1 MKPFYGIDNTIN
13 ADNEKENGDEFL
25 IQKPDEK
32 LYKEYDNAVNGI
44 LAKLSQRFRLPF
56 VLKVFQYLFCFTGFI
71 FLSVL
76 AEIGISSEVKGQAFN
91 TIVMQMIC
99 VIVLCASGFLF
110 LHFAVKKLKKKEE
123 DKDETDL
130 QSRRVQSLLRQILNN
145 LEVPA
150 DALEI
155 DVLSFNYEQKN
166 GEIKIDKCGMSV
178 PLFNPMSFHIYNDEE
193 NFYLVCDSGKYA
205 FKLSSIK
212 NLHRIEHKNA
222 LFFWNKNIPCNEGEY
237 KKYKMREDEFGN
249 IRCKAYY
256 ILEVEKDG
264 EEWGIYFPEYE
275 TEIMKNVAGK
285 FIFE

>member
-1 MKPFYGIDNTIN
+1 MKPFYGIDNTQN

-25 IQKPDEK
+25 VQKPDER
-32 LYKEYDNAVNGI
+32 LYKEYDKALNGVF
-44 LAKLSQRFRLPF
+44 AKISKKFRLPF
-56 VLKVFQYLFCFTGFI
+56 ILKTFQYLFLLLGGMLLCILVEYFF
-71 FLSVL
+71 
-76 AEIGISSEVKGQAFN
+76 SEENAGFN
-91 TIVMQMIC
+91 TIVLQVIYVVIIC
-99 VIVLCASGFLF
+99 AAGFLI
-110 LHFAVKKLKKKEE
+110 LHFAVKKLKKKE

-178 PLFNPMSFHIYNDEE
+178 PLFNPMSFYIYKDEE

-222 LFFWNKNIPCNEGEY
+222 LFFWNKNTPCNEGEY
-237 KKYKMREDEFGN
+237 KRYKMREDEFGN

-285 FIFE
+285 LIFE